1 HQQLNT
7 FYGFAKAASCML
19 PCALHRDHWRRF
31 AKKALS
37 AIAPINNI
45 FIICSL
51 PPNQSL
57 IEP

>member
-19 PCALHRDHWRRF
+19 LCALHHDRWRRF

-37 AIAPINNI
+37 AIALINNM
-45 FIICSL
+45 FIICFL
-51 PPNQSL
+51 PPNRSL